1 MIGIRS
7 LLLMTTTLEPQLI
20 YVLVLLAAGIFVGFA
35 CGLLGVGGGFIMVPV
50 QIWALTSTGIDPT
63 LATRIA
69 FGTSLAVI
77 LPTSLSGCHGH
88 SCLGMV
94 LWRQGTVLGLAGLVG
109 AILGGTLAAHAPGD
123 LLKTI
128 FGVVVMAGALRM
140 LLAERILPKEIH
152 EVKPRDDMAPYLLW
166 GLAVGVMSGLTGIGG
181 GVILVPILVVALGFN
196 MYQAVGTS
204 SVAIAFNAVGGTLA
218 YIVNGWGV
226 AGLPPYSLGYIDLM
240 QFVLLAGTSVVTA
253 QLGVKMAHRL
263 PAEQLRYI
271 FIVLMIYVGLRMIGV
286 FNWLGLPI

>member
-1 MIGIRS
+1 M
-7 LLLMTTTLEPQLI
+7 EPQFV
-20 YVLVLLAAGIFVGFA
+20 YVLVLLAAGILVGLA

-88 SCLGMV
+88 SCLGAV
-94 LWRQGTVLGLAGLVG
+94 LWRQGSVLGLAGLLG
-109 AILGGTLAAHAPGD
+109 AALGGTLAAHAPGD

-128 FGVVVMAGALRM
+128 FGVAVMAGALRM
-140 LLAERILPKEIH
+140 LLAEKILPKESH
-152 EVKPRDDMAPYLLW
+152 DVRPRDGTAPYLIW
-166 GLAVGVMSGLTGIGG
+166 GLAVGVVSGLTGIGG
-181 GVILVPILVVALGFN
+181 GVILVPALVVALGFN

-218 YIVNGWGV
+218 YVVNGWGM

-240 QFVLLAGTSVVTA
+240 QFVLLATASVVTA
-253 QLGVKMAHRL
+253 PLGVKIAHRL

-271 FIVLMIYVGLRMIGV
+271 FIVLMIYVGLRMIGALD
-286 FNWLGLPI
+286 WI

>member
-1 MIGIRS
+1 
-7 LLLMTTTLEPQLI
+7 MTAILEPQLI

-88 SCLGMV
+88 SCLGVV

-123 LLKTI
+123 LLKMI

-152 EVKPRDDMAPYLLW
+152 EVKPRDDMTPYLLW
-166 GLAVGVMSGLTGIGG
+166 GLAVGVISGLTGIGG
-181 GVILVPILVVALGFN
+181 GVILVPVLVVALGFN

-226 AGLPPYSLGYIDLM
+226 AGLPPFSLGYIDLM

-253 QLGVKMAHRL
+253 QLGVKIAHRL

-271 FIVLMIYVGLRMIGV
+271 FIILMIFIGLRMIGV

>member
-1 MIGIRS
+1 
-7 LLLMTTTLEPQLI
+7 MTVILDPQILS
-20 YVLVLLAAGIFVGFA
+20 VLVLLAAGIFVGFA

-50 QIWALTSTGIDPT
+50 QIWALTSTGIEPT

-88 SCLGMV
+88 SCRGFV
-94 LWRQGTVLGLAGLVG
+94 LWRQGTILGMAGLVG
-109 AILGGTLAAHAPGD
+109 AILGGTLASHAPGD

-128 FGVVVMAGALRM
+128 FGLVVMTGALRM
-140 LLAERILPKEIH
+140 LLAERILPKDIH
-152 EVKPRDDMAPYLLW
+152 EKIEPREDVSPYLLW
-166 GLAVGVMSGLTGIGG
+166 GFAVGIVSGLTGIGG
-181 GVILVPILVVALGFN
+181 GVILVPIMVVALGFN
-196 MYQAVGTS
+196 MLQAIGTS
-204 SVAIAFNAVGGTLA
+204 SVAIAFNAVGGTIA

-240 QFVLLAGTSVVTA
+240 QFVLLAGASVLTA

-263 PAEQLRYI
+263 PAAQLRYI
-271 FIVLMIYVGLRMIGV
+271 FIILMIYIGLRMIGV
-286 FNWLGLPI
+286 FDWLASSLFIGMY

>member
-1 MIGIRS
+1 
-7 LLLMTTTLEPQLI
+7 MTSILEPQLI

-50 QIWALTSTGIDPT
+50 QIWALTSTGTDPT

-88 SCLGMV
+88 SCLGVV

-109 AILGGTLAAHAPGD
+109 AVLGGTLAAHAPGD

-140 LLAERILPKEIH
+140 LLAERILPKEID
-152 EVKPRDDMAPYLLW
+152 EVKPRDDTAPYLLW
-166 GLAVGVMSGLTGIGG
+166 GLAVGVVSGLTGIGG
-181 GVILVPILVVALGFN
+181 GVILVPALVVALGFN
-196 MYQAVGTS
+196 MHQAVGTS

-218 YIVNGWGV
+218 YIVNGWDV

-253 QLGVKMAHRL
+253 QLGVKTAHRL

-271 FIVLMIYVGLRMIGV
+271 FIVLMIYVGLRMTGALDWI
-286 FNWLGLPI
+286 